1 MTDYKKSRVLFEGC
15 SAGKGIAAGLIFLAV
30 LFFLDIA
37 TTQFILT
44 NGGYELN
51 MLMKGIVNSEL
62 FHAGVKTVVF
72 ALITTAVL
80 YCNSKIKKSGTFA
93 LSAIIMWYIITIIH
107 NLVAISELI

>member
-1 MTDYKKSRVLFEGC
+1 MTDCKKHQILFQGFN
-15 SAGKGIAAGLIFLAV
+15 AGKGIAAGLIFLAV

-37 TTQFILT
+37 TTQFILS

-51 MLMKGIVNSEL
+51 LLMKGIVNSEL

-80 YCNSKIKKSGTFA
+80 YCNSRIKNSGTFA
-93 LSAIIMWYIITIIH
+93 LFAIIGWYLIVAIH
-107 NLVAISELI
+107 NLGSIAGMI